1 MTTTNNNQL
10 RYAVLTADQYD
21 GLDPYNIK
29 DLIVE
34 EDRYDDNYDLSDL
47 LIDRQCDYKKIDNDT
62 YLVIDMYGYITYYI
76 DMTDNDQLHE

>member
-21 GLDPYNIK
+21 RSAPYNIN
-29 DLIVE
+29 DLIVA

-47 LIDRQCDYKKIDNDT
+47 LIDRQCDYKKIGNDT